1 MLLLLGGHTQS
12 TSSWTCSWWGKVLC
26 KICLK
31 CISLYKPCSICHYS
45 DIALR
50 LSHVFFVFANWEV
63 KETRITFNRP
73 FVWSDHMVHVQN
85 QTCWDASCMV
95 GFTKHRTDKSCFALE
110 RFCLENLGAMLEYW
124 YTKLSLP
131 LVLLL
136 CAIYG
141 ASIGHFWVTPRLCST
156 VSLCAKRFIWK
167 WVDLHQNELVDRTHL
182 HRNVFAQRLI
192 LTRGQEAT
200 QKMAY

>member
-26 KICLK
+26 KVCLK

-63 KETRITFNRP
+63 KETRITFKRP
-73 FVWSDHMVHVQN
+73 FVGSDHAGMQVAW
-85 QTCWDASCMV
+85 WD
-95 GFTKHRTDKSCFALE
+95 TKHRTDKNCFALE

-124 YTKLSLP
+124 FTKLSLP
-131 LVLLL
+131 LILLL
-136 CAIYG
+136 CAILLCVNRPFLSYLSPLFHSEPLCKAFHMEMSWF
-141 ASIGHFWVTPRLCST
+141 AS
-156 VSLCAKRFIWK
+156 K
-167 WVDLHQNELVDRTHL
+167 WTCRQNTRT
-182 HRNVFAQRLI
+182 
-192 LTRGQEAT
+192 
-200 QKMAY
+200 